1 MSRTPMKTYLDA
13 GLASA
18 VTRLAA
24 SQKRS
29 ESAVIADAVR
39 TRFAS
44 TSDAAGQAGAE
55 TQKRQL
61 NRMEAR
67 FDKLLWEVTQTKQTM
82 LLFIRVWLEHNPPL
96 DPEIEDSAAASAE
109 ARFERFLDLLT
120 ERLTKPVDDDPLD
133 RLEAI
138 ASAPQ
143 GNGQGSL
150 FEATAP

>member
-13 GLASA
+13 GLAQA

-39 TRFAS
+39 TRFAIA
-44 TSDAAGQAGAE
+44 SDAAGQAGSE

-61 NRMEAR
+61 NRLEAR

-82 LLFIRVWLEHNPPL
+82 LLFVRVWLEHNPPL
-96 DPEIEDSAAASAE
+96 DPDLEDSAAASAE
-109 ARFERFLDLLT
+109 GRFERFLDLLT
-120 ERLTKPVDDDPLD
+120 ERLTKPAEGDLLD
-133 RLEAI
+133 RLAP
-138 ASAPQ
+138 SA
-143 GNGQGSL
+143 NGQGIL
-150 FEATAP
+150 FEAAAP